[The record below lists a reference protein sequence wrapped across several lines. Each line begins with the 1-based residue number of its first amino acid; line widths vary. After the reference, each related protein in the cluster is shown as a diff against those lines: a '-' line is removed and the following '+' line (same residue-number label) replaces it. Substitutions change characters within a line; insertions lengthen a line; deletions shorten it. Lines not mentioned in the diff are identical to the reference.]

1 MINSFILPDAEDDCD
16 RKLLS
21 DIEKY
26 GWHVVVIDADEEGPG
41 FLLTVGLYY
50 TYGHP
55 EILIAGLTREVAYEL
70 LFQIEKL
77 IREGKR
83 YENNWIDTDLAN
95 FPLAFKAIFFDYY
108 QDYLGYGCWF
118 YRSLPRPFPAVQL
131 VWPDKEGIFPWQRG
145 YNREFIALQPK
156 LYELAPEAEES
167 TLD

>member
-1 MINSFILPDAEDDCD
+1 MIDGFIVPDAEDDCD

-26 GWHVVVIDADEEGPG
+26 GWHVVAVDADEEGPG
-41 FLLTVGLYY
+41 FLFTVGLYY

-70 LFQIEKL
+70 LFQSEKL

-95 FPLAFKAIFFDYY
+95 FPLAIKAIFFDYY

-118 YRSLPRPFPAVQL
+118 YRSLPRPFPAIQL

-145 YNREFIALQPK
+145 YNQNFLALQPK
-156 LYELAPEAEES
+156 LYELG
-167 TLD
+167 